1 MNRTVFS
8 LPADSA
14 YKTRAGLAVARHV
27 EAFTGGAAL
36 DDLIVRLDQRR
47 GVVLSSGPTVPGRD
61 ESFDLGFSAPPLM
74 LETVGPDFTITAL
87 NKRGQVLIAF
97 LADTLR
103 DPAVAID
110 GRTMSKLSGHIIRGE
125 APVDEDQRTRRASVM
140 SLVRDTVAQLFSSDD
155 PMLGLFG
162 AFAYDLVF
170 QIEDLKPKRAREADQ
185 RDIVLYLP
193 DTLLAYDRATGRGV
207 TLSYDFT
214 WKDRS
219 TEGLPRKTPESGY
232 NKASREGFADH
243 APGEY
248 QKTVE
253 TARAAFARGD
263 LFEAVPG
270 QLFAEPCERSP
281 AEVFQRLCVIN
292 PSPYGALMNLGDGEF
307 LVSASPEMFVRSDG
321 RRVETCPISGTI
333 ARGVDAIGDAEQIRQ
348 LLNSEKDEFELN
360 MCTDVDRNDKARV
373 CVPGTIKVL
382 ARRQIETYSK
392 LFHTVDHVEGM
403 LRPGFDALDAFLTHA
418 WAVTVTGAPKLWA
431 MQFVEDNERSSRR
444 WYAGAIGV
452 VSFDGGINTGITI
465 RTIRMK
471 DGLAEVR
478 VGATLL
484 FDSDPVAEE
493 KECQTKAAAL
503 FQALRGDAPKP
514 LSAFAPDASGSGK
527 KVLLIDHEDSFVHM
541 LADYFRQV
549 GATVTVVRHVHAQ
562 AVLNREHFDLL
573 VLSPGPGRPTD
584 FGIAGTLDTAL
595 AKNLPVFGV
604 CLGVQAIGEYFGGD
618 LGQLTQPAHG
628 RPSRIQVRGGRLMQG
643 LPNEVTIGRYHSL
656 FVEMGNMPDVLT
668 VTASTEDGV
677 AMAIEHKTLP
687 VGGVQ
692 FHPESLMS
700 LGGEVGL
707 RIVENAFR
715 LGQQAGGSPR

>member
-1 MNRTVFS
+1 MNRTAFS
-8 LPADSA
+8 LPAHSE
-14 YKTRAGLAVARHV
+14 YRTRGGLLVSRSV
-27 EAFTGGAAL
+27 EQFTGDAKRL
-36 DDLIVRLDQRR
+36 DDLIDLLDRRR
-47 GVVLSSGPTVPGRD
+47 GVVLSSGTTVPGRY
-61 ESFDLGFSAPPLM
+61 ESFDLGFSDPPLR
-74 LETVGPDFTITAL
+74 LETARSDFSLQAL
-87 NKRGQVLIAF
+87 NERGQVLIAF
-97 LADTLR
+97 LGDALR
-103 DPAVAID
+103 EPCVVITKKDPARLA
-110 GRTMSKLSGHIIRGE
+110 GHIVGGA
-125 APVDEDQRTRRASVM
+125 APVDEEQRTRRASVM
-140 SLVRDTVAQLFSSDD
+140 SLVRDLVAVLGANDD
-155 PMLGLFG
+155 PLLGLFG

-170 QIEDLKPKRAREADQ
+170 QIEDLVQKRVRESDQ
-185 RDIVLYLP
+185 RDIVLYVP
-193 DTLLAYDRATGRGV
+193 DRLLAYDRATGRGV
-207 TLSYDFT
+207 VLSYDFA
-214 WKDRS
+214 WKGAS
-219 TEGLPRKTPESGY
+219 TAGLERATAESGY
-232 NKASREGFADH
+232 VRTPRQGFSDH
-243 APGEY
+243 ASGEY
-248 QKTVE
+248 QATVE

-281 AEVFQRLCVIN
+281 AEVFQRLCRIN

-307 LVSASPEMFVRSDG
+307 LVAASPEMFVRCDG

-403 LRPGFDALDAFLTHA
+403 LRPGFDSLDAFMTHA

-431 MQFVEDNERSSRR
+431 MQFVEDHERSSRR
-444 WYAGAIGV
+444 WYAGAIGAV
-452 VSFDGGINTGITI
+452 NFDGSINTGLTI

-478 VGATLL
+478 VGATCL
-484 FDSDPVAEE
+484 FDSDPAAEDR
-493 KECQTKAAAL
+493 ECQVKAAAL
-503 FQALRGDAPKP
+503 FQALRGDPPKP
-514 LSAFAPDASGSGK
+514 LSAFAPDATGSGK
-527 KVLLIDHEDSFVHM
+527 RVLLIDHDDSFVHM

-549 GATVTVVRHVHAQ
+549 GAAVTVVRHIHAQ
-562 AVLNREHFDLL
+562 HMLDTQHYDLL
-573 VLSPGPGRPTD
+573 VLSPGPGRPED
-584 FGIAGTLDTAL
+584 FAIAKTIDTAL
-595 AKNLPVFGV
+595 DKKLPIFGV
-604 CLGVQAIGEYFGGD
+604 CLGVQAIGEYFGGQ
-618 LGQLTQPAHG
+618 LGQLGQPSHG
-628 RPSRIQVRGGRLMQG
+628 RPSRVQVRGGRLMQN
-643 LPNEVTIGRYHSL
+643 LPNEIVIGRYHSL
-656 FVEMGNMPDVLT
+656 YVERDSMPEVLE

-687 VGGVQ
+687 VGGWQ

-715 LGQQAGGSPR
+715 LRVPVD

>member
-8 LPADSA
+8 LPARSE
-14 YKTRAGLAVARHV
+14 YQTRGGLAVTRAV
-27 EAFTGGAAL
+27 EQFSGGARRL
-36 DDLIVRLDQRR
+36 DDLIDLLDRRR
-47 GVVLSSGPTVPGRD
+47 GVVLSSGTTVPGRY
-61 ESFDLGFSAPPLM
+61 ESFDLGFSDPPLV
-74 LETVGPDFTITAL
+74 LETTGTNFAL
-87 NKRGQVLIAF
+87 NALNPRGEVLIGF

-103 DPAVAID
+103 EPCVVISEKSASRLA
-110 GRTMSKLSGHIIRGE
+110 GHILRGP
-125 APVDEDQRTRRASVM
+125 APVEEDQRTRRASVM
-140 SLVRDTVAQLFSSDD
+140 SLVRDLVACFAGNDD
-155 PMLGLFG
+155 PLQGLYG

-170 QIEDLKPKRAREADQ
+170 QIEDLVPKRARESDQ
-185 RDIVLYLP
+185 RDIVLFVP
-193 DTLLAYDRATGRGV
+193 DRVLAYDRATGRGV
-207 TLSYDFT
+207 VLNYDFI
-214 WKDRS
+214 WKGQS
-219 TEGLPRKTPESGY
+219 TAGLPRETGESIYAKTP
-232 NKASREGFADH
+232 RQGFADH
-243 APGEY
+243 GPGEY
-248 QKTVE
+248 QATVE

-281 AEVFQRLCVIN
+281 AEVFQRLCRIN

-431 MQFVEDNERSSRR
+431 MQFVEDHERSPRR
-444 WYAGAIGV
+444 WYAGAIGAV
-452 VSFDGGINTGITI
+452 NFDGSINTGLTI

-478 VGATLL
+478 VGATCL
-484 FDSDPVAEE
+484 FDSDPAAEDR
-493 KECQTKAAAL
+493 ECQVKAAAL
-503 FQALRGDAPKP
+503 FQALRGDPPKP
-514 LSAFAPDASGSGK
+514 LSTFAPDATGSGK
-527 KVLLIDHEDSFVHM
+527 QVLLIDHDDSFVHM

-549 GATVTVVRHVHAQ
+549 GATVTVVRYVHALDMLKQ
-562 AVLNREHFDLL
+562 RQWDLL
-573 VLSPGPGRPTD
+573 VLSPGPGRPQD
-584 FGIAGTLDTAL
+584 FRIASTIEAAL
-595 AKNLPVFGV
+595 AKKLPIFGV
-604 CLGVQAIGEYFGGD
+604 CLGVQAIGEYFGGE
-618 LGQLTQPAHG
+618 LGQLATPAHG
-628 RPSRIQVRGGRLMQG
+628 RPSQVTVRGGRLMQN
-643 LPNEVTIGRYHSL
+643 LPDEIVIGRYHSL
-656 FVEMGNMPDVLT
+656 YVERDSMPESLV
-668 VTASTEDGV
+668 VTASTDDGV
-677 AMAIEHKTLP
+677 AMAIEHKSLP

-715 LGQQAGGSPR
+715 LGRVN

>member
-1 MNRTVFS
+1 MNRTAFS
-8 LPADSA
+8 LPDHSE
-14 YKTRAGLAVARHV
+14 YRTRGGLEVSRSV
-27 EAFTGGAAL
+27 EQFTGGAN
-36 DDLIVRLDQRR
+36 RLDQLIDLLDRRR
-47 GVVLSSGPTVPGRD
+47 GVVLSSGTTVPGRY
-61 ESFDLGFSAPPLM
+61 ESFDLGFADPPLQ
-74 LETVGPDFTITAL
+74 LETAGSNFSLSAL
-87 NKRGQVLIAF
+87 NARGEVLIAF
-97 LADTLR
+97 LSDTLR
-103 DPAVAID
+103 EPSVV
-110 GRTMSKLSGHIIRGE
+110 LSEKSATRLAGHILRGA

-140 SLVRDTVAQLFSSDD
+140 SLVRALVAALGANDD
-155 PMLGLFG
+155 PLLGLFG

-170 QIEDLKPKRAREADQ
+170 QIEDLVQKRARETDQ
-185 RDIVLYLP
+185 RDIVLYIP
-193 DTLLAYDRATGRGV
+193 DRLLAYDRAAGRGV
-207 TLSYDFT
+207 ELSYEYA
-214 WKDRS
+214 WKGKS
-219 TEGLPRKTPESGY
+219 TAGLPRVSAESVYAKT
-232 NKASREGFADH
+232 SRQGFADH

-248 QKTVE
+248 QATVE

-281 AEVFQRLCVIN
+281 AEVFQRLCRIN

-333 ARGVDAIGDAEQIRQ
+333 ARGTDAIGDAEQIRQ

-373 CVPGTIKVL
+373 CVPGSIKVL

-444 WYAGAIGV
+444 WYAGAIGAIN
-452 VSFDGGINTGITI
+452 FDGSINTGLTI

-478 VGATLL
+478 VGATCL
-484 FDSDPVAEE
+484 FDSDPAAEDR
-493 KECQTKAAAL
+493 ECQVKAAAL
-503 FQALRGDAPKP
+503 FQALRGDPAKP
-514 LSAFAPDASGSGK
+514 LSAFAPDATGSGK
-527 KVLLIDHEDSFVHM
+527 RVLLIDHDDSFVHM

-549 GATVTVVRHVHAQ
+549 GAAVTVVRYVHAQ
-562 AVLNREHFDLL
+562 QMLSNNNYDLL
-573 VLSPGPGRPTD
+573 VLSPGPGRPED
-584 FGIAGTLDTAL
+584 FGIAKTIDTAL
-595 AKNLPVFGV
+595 ARKLAVFGV
-604 CLGVQAIGEYFGGD
+604 CLGVQAIGEYFGGQ
-618 LGQLTQPAHG
+618 LGQLAQPAHG
-628 RPSRIQVRGGRLMQG
+628 RPSRVEVRGGQLMKN
-643 LPNEVTIGRYHSL
+643 LPDEIVIGRYHSL
-656 FVEMGNMPDVLT
+656 FVERNSMPDVLV

-715 LGQQAGGSPR
+715 LGAPAN

>member
-8 LPADSA
+8 LPALSE
-14 YKTRAGLAVARHV
+14 YVTRGGLSVRRQA
-27 EAFTGGAAL
+27 ELFSGGAN
-36 DDLIVRLDQRR
+36 RLDQLIDLLDRRR
-47 GVVLSSGPTVPGRD
+47 G
-61 ESFDLGFSAPPLM
+61 E
-74 LETVGPDFTITAL
+74 
-87 NKRGQVLIAF
+87 VLIAF

-103 DPAVAID
+103 EPCVVINEKAAS
-110 GRTMSKLSGHIIRGE
+110 RLAGHILRGA
-125 APVDEDQRTRRASVM
+125 APIEEDQRTRRASVM
-140 SLVRDTVAQLFSSDD
+140 SLVRDLVSVFGANDD
-155 PMLGLFG
+155 ALLGLFG

-170 QIEDLKPKRAREADQ
+170 QIEDLVRKRPREADQ
-185 RDIVLYLP
+185 RDIVLFVP
-193 DTLLAYDRATGRGV
+193 DRLLAYDRATARGAV
-207 TLSYDFT
+207 LSYDFA
-214 WKDRS
+214 WNGKS
-219 TEGLPRKTPESGY
+219 TAGLPRDTAESIYAGT
-232 NKASREGFADH
+232 SRQGFADH

-248 QKTVE
+248 QATVE

-281 AEVFQRLCVIN
+281 A
-292 PSPYGALMNLGDGEF
+292 
-307 LVSASPEMFVRSDG
+307 EMFVRSDG

-360 MCTDVDRNDKARV
+360 MCTDVDRNDKARI

-431 MQFVEDNERSSRR
+431 MQFVEDHERSSRR
-444 WYAGAIGV
+444 WYAGAIGCV
-452 VSFDGGINTGITI
+452 NFDGSINTGLTI

-478 VGATLL
+478 VGATCL
-484 FDSDPVAEE
+484 FDSNPAAEDR
-493 KECQTKAAAL
+493 ECQVKAAAL
-503 FQALRGDAPKP
+503 FQALRGDPARP
-514 LSAFAPDASGSGK
+514 LSSTAPDATGSGK
-527 KVLLIDHEDSFVHM
+527 QVLLIDHDDSFVHM

-549 GATVTVVRHVHAQ
+549 GAQVTVVRYVHALDLLKQ
-562 AVLNREHFDLL
+562 RKWDLL
-573 VLSPGPGRPTD
+573 VLSPGPGRPED
-584 FGIAGTLDTAL
+584 FGISGTIDAAL
-595 AKNLPVFGV
+595 KKKMPIFGV
-604 CLGVQAIGEYFGGD
+604 CLGVQAIGEYFGGQ
-618 LGQLTQPAHG
+618 LGQLSQPAHG
-628 RPSRIQVRGGRLMQG
+628 RPSRVQIKGGRLMRS
-643 LPNEVTIGRYHSL
+643 LPNEIVIGRYHSL
-656 FVEMGNMPDVLT
+656 YVERDSMPDVLE

-677 AMAIEHKTLP
+677 AMAIEHRTLP

-715 LGQQAGGSPR
+715 LGAAIN